1 MTEDKIKYI
10 LSLFQGE
17 LDKYSN
23 DDEYK
28 AYLYEKINKAYKIGV
43 EKGIEKEKFIEIIK
57 KEIPY
62 FIDEYDR
69 LKENVSLMSSKQNT
83 MIGTSINFELVDL
96 FKISK
101 ECNSSEE
108 FIIARNSYF
117 KQLSLNPRFQPIEK
131 FIFPGLSDV
140 TLDEIRNIEENL
152 VKNIDC
158 ITPEWVG
165 KMRAC
170 INITKSLIVDGKIND
185 EIFNFELLDK
195 IANFAR
201 QNGMLMRMHNI
212 IWHKDFRPIF
222 KNATKEE
229 ILLFLD
235 IYTKKINERYGD
247 IIYSVDVLNEI
258 VSDNPDE
265 VMRESPWKDKLGDEY
280 YIEVLRIAKNNFG
293 NIPLFYNEYGEE
305 RKSKRNHILQVVNRI
320 KEVEKQENVILL
332 DGIGI
337 QSHYSNQTSD
347 NDIKRAYM
355 DYIKTGKIL
364 QITEF
369 DVSRLKDEVG
379 DFDYQ
384 TNRVF
389 RTVLDCATSCKI
401 QLMNLWGISSK
412 ISWLNKEKS
421 TGECLL
427 DENGNITMYSNKLI
441 ETYSNKK
448 KCSKQLNKMTQNQE
462 NDNLDKGISK

>member
-17 LDKYSN
+17 LEQYSD

-69 LKENVSLMSSKQNT
+69 LRKNALLVSGTENTRL
-83 MIGTSINFELVDL
+83 GTSINFELIDL
-96 FKISK
+96 FEISK
-101 ECNSSEE
+101 NCNSNEE
-108 FIIARNSYF
+108 FIAARDSYF
-117 KQLSLNPRFQPIEK
+117 KLLSLDNRFQPIEK
-131 FIFPGLSDV
+131 FIFPGLSDI
-140 TLDEIRNIEENL
+140 TLDEVRNIENNL
-152 VKNIDC
+152 VNNVDC
-158 ITPEWVG
+158 ITPEWAG

-170 INITKSLIVDGKIND
+170 IDSTKPLIVDGKINE

-201 QNGMLMRMHNI
+201 QNGMSMRMHNI
-212 IWHKDFRPIF
+212 IWHKDFRSIF
-222 KNATKEE
+222 ENATKDEL
-229 ILLFLD
+229 LLFLD
-235 IYTKKINERYGD
+235 TYTRKINERYGD
-247 IIYSVDVLNEI
+247 ILYSVDVLNEI

-280 YIEVLRIAKNNFG
+280 YIDVLRIAKKNFG

-305 RKSKRNHILQVVNRI
+305 KESKRNHVLQVISRI
-320 KEVEKQENVILL
+320 KDVEKQEGIVLL
-332 DGIGI
+332 DGIGM
-337 QSHYSNQTSD
+337 QSHYSNRTLD
-347 NDIKRAYM
+347 DDIKRAYM
-355 DYIKTGKIL
+355 DYMKTGKML

-369 DVSRLKDEVG
+369 DVSRFRDESD

-389 RTVLDCATSCKI
+389 RTVLDCATSCNV
-401 QLMNLWGISSK
+401 QLMNLWGISPK
-412 ISWLNKEKS
+412 ISWLNKERT

-427 DENGNITMYSNKLI
+427 DKDGNVTMYSNKLI
-441 ETYSNKK
+441 ETYSNKRK
-448 KCSKQLNKMTQNQE
+448 YSRQLNEISQNHD
-462 NDNLDKGISK
+462 NDNLSF

>member
-170 INITKSLIVDGKIND
+170 INITKSLIVDGK
-185 EIFNFELLDK
+185 
-195 IANFAR
+195 
-201 QNGMLMRMHNI
+201 
-212 IWHKDFRPIF
+212 
-222 KNATKEE
+222 
-229 ILLFLD
+229 
-235 IYTKKINERYGD
+235 
-247 IIYSVDVLNEI
+247 
-258 VSDNPDE
+258 
-265 VMRESPWKDKLGDEY
+265 
-280 YIEVLRIAKNNFG
+280 
-293 NIPLFYNEYGEE
+293 
-305 RKSKRNHILQVVNRI
+305 
-320 KEVEKQENVILL
+320 
-332 DGIGI
+332 
-337 QSHYSNQTSD
+337 
-347 NDIKRAYM
+347 
-355 DYIKTGKIL
+355 
-364 QITEF
+364 
-369 DVSRLKDEVG
+369 
-379 DFDYQ
+379 
-384 TNRVF
+384 
-389 RTVLDCATSCKI
+389 
-401 QLMNLWGISSK
+401 
-412 ISWLNKEKS
+412 
-421 TGECLL
+421 
-427 DENGNITMYSNKLI
+427 
-441 ETYSNKK
+441 
-448 KCSKQLNKMTQNQE
+448 
-462 NDNLDKGISK
+462 